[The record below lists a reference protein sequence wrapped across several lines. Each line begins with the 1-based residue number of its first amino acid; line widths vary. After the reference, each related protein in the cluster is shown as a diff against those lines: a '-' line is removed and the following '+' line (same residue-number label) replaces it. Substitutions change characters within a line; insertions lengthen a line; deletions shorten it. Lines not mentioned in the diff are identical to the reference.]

1 MWRRGTV
8 EQPQRAD
15 DASDKDEPEERREHR
30 KREVGQAQRVHVLCD
45 RELQDGEAERGR
57 LSEIPF
63 GTSSFCKGRRRPDE
77 LPALLSARIAE
88 KSK

>member
-1 MWRRGTV
+1 MWRRGAF
-8 EQPQRAD
+8 EQPWRAD

-30 KREVGQAQRVHVLCD
+30 KREVGQAQRVHVLGD
-45 RELQDGEAERGR
+45 RKLQDGEAERGR

>member
-1 MWRRGTV
+1 M
-8 EQPQRAD
+8 
-15 DASDKDEPEERREHR
+15 SDKDEPEERREHR
-30 KREVGQAQRVHVLCD
+30 KREVGQAQRVHVLGD

>member
-1 MWRRGTV
+1 MARDEEGTGVRRRGAV

-45 RELQDGEAERGR
+45 RELQDDEAERGG

-63 GTSSFCKGRRRPDE
+63 GTSSFCKGRR
-77 LPALLSARIAE
+77 
-88 KSK
+88 